1 MIFIAKK
8 KRWGKK
14 REDKRLW
21 EIVNELYVARGE
33 FLFDLEFV
41 KSWDD
46 ELAEVNKGKKGAPF
60 EFPESFIEWLA
71 VLSQWISNRGLQ
83 GVTRKFQEYGLIP
96 KEANYSTIS
105 IRVNKIDT
113 SFELP
118 KEGNI
123 SVSTDGS
130 GMKMSN
136 RGDYKETKYGDG
148 KKKYLKVT
156 ISADPYKKKLLD
168 IDVCIDGEGASEP
181 EVAMSHLERLIEM
194 GFDVK
199 KFFGDGSFDVHDLFD
214 LLDQYAILSG
224 IKIRK
229 NASIDPEGTG
239 SWRRKQEVLKY
250 RKLGYKKWARE
261 TEYGRRWT
269 GTEGIFSAVKGI
281 FGEET
286 RSKNINNLIHE
297 VRRKFWAYDRM
308 CQYAKA

>member
-1 MIFIAKK
+1 MPKTE
-8 KRWGKK
+8 RWGKK
-14 REDKRLW
+14 YEDKRIW
-21 EIVNELYVARGE
+21 EIVNELYVVRGE
-33 FLFDLEFV
+33 FLFDIDFV
-41 KSWDD
+41 KSWDQ
-46 ELAEVNKGKKGAPF
+46 ELVEMNKGKRGAPYQ
-60 EFPESFIEWLA
+60 FPESFIEWLA

-83 GVTRKFQEYGLIP
+83 GVTRRFQAYGLI
-96 KEANYSTIS
+96 
-105 IRVNKIDT
+105 
-113 SFELP
+113 P

-136 RGDYKETKYGDG
+136 RGDYKETKYGNG
-148 KKKYLKVT
+148 KKKFLKVT
-156 ISADPYKKKLLD
+156 ISADPYKKKLLNM
-168 IDVCIDGEGASEP
+168 DVCIDGEGDSEP
-181 EVAMSHLERLIEM
+181 EIAMHHLENLIEQ
-194 GFDVK
+194 GFDIG

-229 NASIDPEGTG
+229 NASIDPDGTG

-286 RSKNINNLIHE
+286 RSKNINNMIHE
-297 VRRKFWAYDRM
+297 VKRKFWAYDKM
-308 CQYAKA
+308 CQYAET

>member
-1 MIFIAKK
+1 MAKK

-14 REDKRLW
+14 FEDKRVW
-21 EIVNELYVARGE
+21 KVENEKHVVRGE
-33 FLFDLEFV
+33 FLFDLDFV
-41 KSWDD
+41 ESWDD
-46 ELAEVNKGKKGAPF
+46 ELKEMNIGKRGAPF
-60 EFPESFIEWLA
+60 QFPESFIEWLA
-71 VLSQWISNRGLQ
+71 VLNQWISNRGLQ
-83 GVTRKFQEYGLIP
+83 GVTRQFQWFGLLP
-96 KEANYSTIS
+96 KEADYSTIS
-105 IRVNKIDT
+105 IRINKIDT

-136 RGDYKETKYGDG
+136 RGDYKETKYGNG
-148 KKKYLKVT
+148 RKKFLKVT

-168 IDVCIDGEGASEP
+168 IDVCVDGEGDSEP
-181 EVAMSHLERLIEM
+181 EVAMSHLEHLIEI
-194 GFDVK
+194 GFDIN

-229 NASIDPEGTG
+229 NASVDPEGVG
-239 SWRRKQEVLKY
+239 SWRRRQEVLKY
-250 RKLGYKKWARE
+250 RKKGYKKWARE

-286 RSKNINNLIHE
+286 RSKKIENLIHE
-297 VRRKFWAYDRM
+297 VRRKFWAYDKM
-308 CQYAKA
+308 CQYAET

>member
-1 MIFIAKK
+1 MAKRE
-8 KRWGKK
+8 RWGKK
-14 REDKRLW
+14 FEDKRLW
-21 EIVNELYVARGE
+21 EIVNEIYVVRGE
-33 FLFDLEFV
+33 FLFDLDFV
-41 KSWDD
+41 KSWDQ
-46 ELAEVNKGKKGAPF
+46 ELIEMNEGKRGAPF
-60 EFPESFIEWLA
+60 QFPESFINWLA

-83 GVTRKFQEYGLIP
+83 GVTRRFQFYGLIP
-96 KEANYSTIS
+96 KEADYSTIS

-148 KKKYLKVT
+148 KKKFLKVT

-168 IDVCIDGEGASEP
+168 IDVCVDGEGASEP
-181 EVAMSHLERLIEM
+181 EVAMSHLEQLIQS
-194 GFDVK
+194 GFNVD

-250 RKLGYKKWARE
+250 RKLGYKKWAKE
-261 TEYGRRWT
+261 IEYGRRWT

-286 RSKNINNLIHE
+286 RSKNIDNMIHE
-297 VRRKFWAYDRM
+297 VKRKFWAYDRM
-308 CQYAKA
+308 CQYAKT

>member
-1 MIFIAKK
+1 MPKRE
-8 KRWGKK
+8 RWGKK
-14 REDKRLW
+14 FEDKRDW
-21 EIVNELYVARGE
+21 KIENEKYVVRGE
-33 FLFDLEFV
+33 FLFDLDFV
-41 KSWDD
+41 KSWDK
-46 ELAEVNKGKKGAPF
+46 ELEEMNEGKKGAPF
-60 EFPESFIEWLA
+60 QFPESFIEWLA

-83 GVTRKFQEYGLIP
+83 GVTRRFQYFGLIP

-118 KEGNI
+118 KEGSI

-148 KKKYLKVT
+148 RKKFLKVT

-168 IDVCIDGEGASEP
+168 IDVSIDGEGPSEP
-181 EVAMSHLERLIEM
+181 EVAMSHLEELIAM
-194 GFDVK
+194 GYNIGE
-199 KFFGDGSFDVHDLFD
+199 FFGDGSFDVHDLFD

-229 NASIDPEGTG
+229 NASLDEEGVG
-239 SWRRKQEVLKY
+239 SWRRRQEVLKY
-250 RKLGYKKWARE
+250 RKKGYKKWARE
-261 TEYGRRWT
+261 TGYGRRWT

-286 RSKNINNLIHE
+286 RSKNIDNMLHE
-297 VRRKFWAYDRM
+297 VKRKFWAYGRM
-308 CQYAKA
+308 CRYAEA

>member
-1 MIFIAKK
+1 MVKRE
-8 KRWGKK
+8 RWGKK
-14 REDKRLW
+14 FEDKRDW
-21 EIVNELYVARGE
+21 KIENEKYVVRGE
-33 FLFDLEFV
+33 FLFDLDYV
-41 KSWDD
+41 KSWDK
-46 ELAEVNKGKKGAPF
+46 ELEAMNEGKRGAPF
-60 EFPESFIEWLA
+60 QFPESFIEWLA

-83 GVTRKFQEYGLIP
+83 GVTRRFQLFGLIP
-96 KEANYSTIS
+96 KEADYSTIS

-148 KKKYLKVT
+148 KKKFLKVT

-168 IDVCIDGEGASEP
+168 IDVSVDGEGESEP
-181 EVAMSHLERLIEM
+181 QVAMSHLEALI
-194 GFDVK
+194 GLGYDIDR
-199 KFFGDGSFDVHDLFD
+199 FFGDGSFDVHDLFD
-214 LLDQYAILSG
+214 LLCQYTIQSS

-239 SWRRKQEVLKY
+239 SWKRKQEVLNY
-250 RKLGYKKWARE
+250 RKKKYKKWAE
-261 TEYGRRWT
+261 EKEYGRRWT
-269 GTEGIFSAVKGI
+269 GTEGMFSAVKGM

-286 RSKNINNLIHE
+286 RSKNIDNMIHE
-297 VRRKFWAYDRM
+297 VKRKFWAYDKIS
-308 CQYAKA
+308 QYAKT

>member
-1 MIFIAKK
+1 MGKR

-14 REDKRLW
+14 FEDKREW
-21 EIVNELYVARGE
+21 KKENEKYVAMGE
-33 FLFDLEFV
+33 FLFDLGFV
-41 KSWDD
+41 KSWDK
-46 ELAEVNKGKKGAPF
+46 ELENMNEGKRGAPF

-83 GVTRKFQEYGLIP
+83 GVTRRFQMYGFIP
-96 KEANYSTIS
+96 KEADYSTIS
-105 IRVNKIDT
+105 IRINKIDT

-118 KEGNI
+118 KTGSI
-123 SVSTDGS
+123 SVSVDGS

-136 RGDYKETKYGDG
+136 RGDYKETKYGNG
-148 KKKYLKVT
+148 RKKFLKVT

-168 IDVCIDGEGASEP
+168 IDVCVDGEGASEP
-181 EVAMSHLERLIEM
+181 EVAMSHLENLIAM
-194 GFDVK
+194 GYSINR
-199 KFFGDGSFDVHDLFD
+199 FFGDGSFDVHDLFD

-229 NASIDPEGTG
+229 NASIDPEGKG
-239 SWRRKQEVLKY
+239 SWRREQEVLNY
-250 RKLGYKKWARE
+250 RRKGYKRWAKE

-286 RSKNINNLIHE
+286 RSKKIENLIHE
-297 VRRKFWAYDRM
+297 VKRKFWAYDRM
-308 CQYAKA
+308 CQYAEA

>member
-1 MIFIAKK
+1 MPKR

-14 REDKRLW
+14 FIDKRDW
-21 EIVNELYVARGE
+21 KKENEKGVVRGE
-33 FLFDLEFV
+33 FLFDLDFV
-41 KSWDD
+41 MSWDK
-46 ELAEVNKGKKGAPF
+46 ELHEMNEGKRGAPF
-60 EFPESFIEWLA
+60 QFPESFIEWLA

-83 GVTRKFQEYGLIP
+83 GVTRRFQMHGLIP
-96 KEANYSTIS
+96 KEADYSTIS
-105 IRVNKIDT
+105 IRINKINT

-118 KEGNI
+118 KEGSI

-148 KKKYLKVT
+148 KKKFLKVT
-156 ISADPYKKKLLD
+156 ISADPYQKKLLD
-168 IDVCIDGEGASEP
+168 IDVCVDGEGDSEP
-181 EVAMSHLERLIEM
+181 EIAMSHLENLIER
-194 GFDVK
+194 GFDID
-199 KFFGDGSFDVHDLFD
+199 KFFGDGSFDVHSLFD
-214 LLDQYAILSG
+214 ILDKHGILSA

-229 NASIDPEGTG
+229 NAIIDEEGKG

-250 RKLGYKKWARE
+250 KKMKYKRWARE

-286 RSKNINNLIHE
+286 RSKKIDNLIHE
-297 VRRKFWAYDRM
+297 VKRKFWAYDKM
-308 CQYAKA
+308 CNYAKT

>member
-1 MIFIAKK
+1 MPKR
-8 KRWGKK
+8 KRWGRKF
-14 REDKRLW
+14 EDKRDW
-21 EIVNELYVARGE
+21 KKENEKYVVRGE
-33 FLFDLEFV
+33 FLFNLDFV
-41 KSWDD
+41 KSWDK
-46 ELAEVNKGKKGAPF
+46 ELEEMNEGKRGAPF

-83 GVTRKFQEYGLIP
+83 GVTRQFQKKGLLP
-96 KEANYSTIS
+96 KEANYSTIN

-148 KKKYLKVT
+148 KKKFLRVT
-156 ISADPYKKKLLD
+156 ISAEPYKKKLLD

-181 EVAMSHLERLIEM
+181 EVAMSHIEELIAL
-194 GFDVK
+194 GYDVD
-199 KFFGDGSFDVHDLFD
+199 KFFGDGAFDVHSLFD
-214 LLDQYAILSG
+214 LLDQYAILSA

-229 NASIDPEGTG
+229 NASLDPEGKG
-239 SWRRKQEVLKY
+239 SWRREQEVLDY
-250 RKLGYKKWARE
+250 RKKKYKKWAKE
-261 TEYGRRWT
+261 KEYGRRWT

-286 RSKNINNLIHE
+286 RSKNIGNMIHE
-297 VRRKFWAYDRM
+297 VKRKFWAYDKM
-308 CQYAKA
+308 CQYAET